1 MPYFLFELYD
11 IIFQRILG
19 YNMPI
24 FKHIQQQLHKENSK
38 ETLKHPDA
46 TLIQSGN
53 TLLATEKRQQ
63 HVIAVKAL
71 LNLPPKIF
79 NNIYYQVIEQ
89 FAEFVQS
96 LPETVHGA
104 FASEGGFLDHG
115 IERASR
121 ALSLCATYFFP
132 EEKNLQNVSSE
143 QALWIYAVFTAAL
156 LYDVGKLAVKYDI
169 TITRKSGAFIKKW
182 LPYTSSMIAQG
193 KYYQFEFV
201 KENRDNL
208 RRLVTPLLARQIL
221 QDATQLQDNSETNGF
236 NWLASNSDVLEAWL
250 TLLSGETRI
259 PMSSFMSLI
268 PLADA
273 QVINSHI
280 KNLRLGTVPAG
291 MFIGVNPQANDSP
304 FATTLATG
312 DAFLEWLKAG
322 LANGNISVNQKDS
335 LVHTT
340 QEGVLISSE
349 LFKEFSHENLSFK
362 NPEGTEQQFRKFLE
376 LYQAPI
382 GDLGKRYSAIR
393 GISTVEM
400 DKYLLIQNVYL
411 LFAMGQVPPASI
423 HIVKLSENTVK
434 PMQEQTVKSW
444 KNNQQPQPN

>member
-1 MPYFLFELYD
+1 
-11 IIFQRILG
+11 
-19 YNMPI
+19 MPI
-24 FKHIQQQLHKENSK
+24 FKNIQQHFHKENAG
-38 ETLKHPDA
+38 EIAKHPDA
-46 TLIQSGN
+46 ILIKSGN
-53 TLLATEKRQQ
+53 ALLSHEKRQQ
-63 HVIAVKAL
+63 HISAVKTL

-79 NNIYYQVIEQ
+79 NAIYNQLIEQ

-96 LPETVHGA
+96 LPETVYGA

-121 ALSLCATYFFP
+121 ALSLCVTYFFP
-132 EEKNLQNVSSE
+132 EEKNLQNINSE
-143 QALWIYAVFTAAL
+143 QALWVYAVFTAAL

-169 TITRKSGAFIKKW
+169 KITRKNGSFIKKW
-182 LPYTSSMIAQG
+182 VPYTSSMIAQG

-221 QDATQLQDNSETNGF
+221 QDATQHQDNSENSGF
-236 NWLASNSDVLEAWL
+236 NWLASNPDVLEAWL
-250 TLLSGETRI
+250 MLLSGETRV

-273 QVINSHI
+273 QVIDSHI
-280 KNLRLGTVPAG
+280 KNVRLGTVPAG
-291 MFIGVNPQANDSP
+291 MFIGVNPQTNDSP

-312 DAFLEWLKAG
+312 DAFLDWLKTG

-335 LVHTT
+335 FIHTI
-340 QEGVLISSE
+340 QDGVLISSE
-349 LFKEFSHENLSFK
+349 IFKEFSHENLGFK
-362 NPEGTEQQFRKFLE
+362 NPEGAEQQFRKFLE

-393 GISTVEM
+393 GISSVEM

-423 HIVKLSENTVK
+423 HIVKLSENMASSVK
-434 PMQEQTVKSW
+434 EQTVKSW

>member
-1 MPYFLFELYD
+1 
-11 IIFQRILG
+11 
-19 YNMPI
+19 MPI
-24 FKHIQQQLHKENSK
+24 FKNIQQHFHKENNQ
-38 ETLKHPDA
+38 EVIKHPDA

-53 TLLATEKRQQ
+53 ALLSNEKRQQ
-63 HVIAVKAL
+63 HINAVKTL

-79 NNIYYQVIEQ
+79 NTIYHQVIEQ

-104 FASEGGFLDHG
+104 FSSEGGFLDHG

-121 ALSLCATYFFP
+121 AISLCVTYFFP
-132 EEKNLQNVSSE
+132 EEKNLQNISSE

-156 LYDVGKLAVKYDI
+156 LYDLGKLAVKYDI
-169 TITRKSGAFIKKW
+169 KITRKNGSFIKKW

-221 QDATQLQDNSETNGF
+221 QDATQHHDNSENSGF

-250 TLLSGETRI
+250 MLLSGETRV

-273 QVINSHI
+273 QVIDSHI
-280 KNLRLGTVPAG
+280 KNIRLGTLPAG
-291 MFIGVNPQANDSP
+291 MFIGVNPQTNDSP
-304 FATTLATG
+304 FAATLAIG
-312 DAFLEWLKAG
+312 DAFLDWLKTG

-335 LVHTT
+335 LIHIT
-340 QEGVLISSE
+340 QDGALISPE
-349 LFKEFSHENLSFK
+349 IFKEFSHENLSFK

-393 GISTVEM
+393 GISSVEM
-400 DKYLLIQNVYL
+400 DKYLLVQNVYL

-423 HIVKLSENTVK
+423 HIAKLSENTTAPVK
-434 PMQEQTVKSW
+434 EQTVKSW
-444 KNNQQPQPN
+444 KNNQQP